1 MPPSRR
7 HGWMEVHTIRFP
19 RPRSRAAREDAISS
33 LKKLV
38 CFLTLCGSQGTA
50 GGPAGTGR
58 CERGAEEADELCHRP
73 FAGLKCFLPKEACLP
88 RKEVIQP
95 HLPVRLPCY
104 DFTPLTDHTFDT
116 SLPFRGWAGGFGCKR
131 LGWCDGRCVQG
142 PGTHSPR
149 RADPRLLATPTSR
162 GRVAAPG
169 PNWGR
174 LWGFAPPRGVAARC
188 AGHCSTC
195 AAQRIRGMMT

>member
-1 MPPSRR
+1 MSRAMQLPRCRGVPSREPSKPDAGER
-7 HGWMEVHTIRFP
+7 MGFRG
-19 RPRSRAAREDAISS
+19 RALSS
-33 LKKLV
+33 
-38 CFLTLCGSQGTA
+38 
-50 GGPAGTGR
+50 
-58 CERGAEEADELCHRP
+58 
-73 FAGLKCFLPKEACLP
+73 CLP

-104 DFTPLTDHTFDT
+104 DFTPLTLHTFDA
-116 SLPFRGWAGGFGCKR
+116 SAPLRGSAGGFGCRR

-149 RADPRLLATPTSR
+149 RADPRLLATPASR
-162 GRVAAPG
+162 RRVAACD

-174 LWGFAPPRGVAARC
+174 LSGSAPPRGVATLC

-195 AAQRIRGMMT
+195 AAQGIRGMMT